1 MHPVFY
7 NTLTI
12 NLIFFFLGISTFFS
26 LTSIAWS
33 VSAYSDGLRLA
44 YQTEYKRS
52 GLTMLVHTLW
62 QTAMLSGRVLAIV
75 VFASHF
81 KAWTF
86 LVLGN
91 VCIFQNNTFNLKSDK
106 HFKEAGWSTYSSDLP

>member
-1 MHPVFY
+1 
-7 NTLTI
+7 
-12 NLIFFFLGISTFFS
+12 
-26 LTSIAWS
+26 
-33 VSAYSDGLRLA
+33 
-44 YQTEYKRS
+44 
-52 GLTMLVHTLW
+52 MLVHTLW

-91 VCIFQNNTFNLKSDK
+91 VCIFQNDTFNLKSDE
-106 HFKEAGWSTYSSDLP
+106 HFKEAGWSTYLSDLP

>member
-1 MHPVFY
+1 
-7 NTLTI
+7 
-12 NLIFFFLGISTFFS
+12 
-26 LTSIAWS
+26 
-33 VSAYSDGLRLA
+33 
-44 YQTEYKRS
+44 
-52 GLTMLVHTLW
+52 MLVHTLW

-91 VCIFQNNTFNLKSDK
+91 VCIFQNNTFSLKSDK
-106 HFKEAGWSTYSSDLP
+106 HFKEAGWSTNYSCWSKTIYKYRYAKNPNILLKI

>member
-1 MHPVFY
+1 M
-7 NTLTI
+7 
-12 NLIFFFLGISTFFS
+12 STFFS

-91 VCIFQNNTFNLKSDK
+91 VCIFQNNNFNQKSDQ
-106 HFKEAGWSTYSSDLP
+106 HFKEAGGFYSSDLP

>member
-91 VCIFQNNTFNLKSDK
+91 VCIFQNDTSR
-106 HFKEAGWSTYSSDLP
+106 GC

>member
-1 MHPVFY
+1 
-7 NTLTI
+7 
-12 NLIFFFLGISTFFS
+12 
-26 LTSIAWS
+26 
-33 VSAYSDGLRLA
+33 
-44 YQTEYKRS
+44 
-52 GLTMLVHTLW
+52 MLVHTLW

-91 VCIFQNNTFNLKSDK
+91 VCIFQNNNFNLISDK
-106 HFKEAGWSTYSSDLP
+106 HFKDIFGHKLFTNREKNPYILLIFKKILIQALNEIIIV